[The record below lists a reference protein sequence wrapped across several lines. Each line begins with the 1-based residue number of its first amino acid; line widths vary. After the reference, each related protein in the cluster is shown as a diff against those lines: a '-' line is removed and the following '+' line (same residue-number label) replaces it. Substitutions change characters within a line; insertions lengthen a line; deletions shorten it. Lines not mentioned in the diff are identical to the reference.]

1 MNNVSIFGE
10 KRFFIKEEMLE
21 FKNVGGPNTIQIRS
35 FVKQSNY
42 GKLIS
47 PYLYSVFSRFRMS
60 LLDTYDNIYENF
72 RVLKD
77 IVRMSGTIQREYV
90 DLKSYKE
97 DFQTCYVGRA
107 IQKDELPDNELLYAK
122 LNNATPRKFF
132 DFYHLVIEELT
143 MGKLTELLL

>member
-1 MNNVSIFGE
+1 MNNTNIFGE
-10 KRFFIKEEMLE
+10 KRFFIREEILE
-21 FKNVGGPNTIQIRS
+21 FKNVGGPNTLQISS

-72 RVLKD
+72 RRLKD
-77 IVRMSGTIQREYV
+77 IARMSGTIQREYI
-90 DLKSYKE
+90 DLKSHKE
-97 DFQTCYVGRA
+97 DFQISYA
-107 IQKDELPDNELLYAK
+107 EFIQKDKLPDNELLYAA
-122 LNNATPRKFF
+122 LNNVKPGKLF

-143 MGKLTELLL
+143 IGKLTELLL